1 MSQVEFHIGKA
12 KVCLVQG
19 DITNMDT
26 EAIVNA
32 ANSSLMGGG
41 GEEASTA
48 QSIGKAAQRYLKN
61 ASF

>member
-41 GEEASTA
+41 EEASTA